1 MKLDI
6 EFIVLAS
13 ALFFLLISA
22 WEALIQLSGG
32 RARRLESKDRSLA
45 KKVEGWVEH
54 KSSYQTVFRFLSL
67 FTVCFIA
74 VGSFDIIKNYYHDKP
89 FHMTLLV
96 FIAVGLLFMLFTEI
110 STRLIVQYLDVRIL
124 NITMPVIKVL
134 RYSIFF
140 PLVFI
145 TESIKN
151 KSEEVQSKDG
161 DEEKTT
167 AEDEILS
174 LVEHDSASG
183 DDSSSLEEDEK
194 RMIRGIFDLDNTSV
208 REIMTPRVDVK
219 ALPIDSTIDDAIE
232 LITDSGHSRIP
243 VFKGSIDHIEGILYA
258 KDLLD
263 RKKINNKELKSLL
276 RKPIFVPETKEV
288 GDLLEEIKKNRRHFV
303 VVIDEY
309 GGTAG
314 IITLE
319 DIIEEI
325 VGEIRDEY
333 DLNEDDT
340 PMHSELPEGG
350 HIFDARTLINDVN
363 EILDIYLPDGDEVD
377 TIGGLVCCELG
388 HIPKSGEQL
397 LLEDGKIE
405 IKVLKSDL
413 KRIKALKITI
423 RNEDD

>member
-6 EFIVLAS
+6 EFIILAS
-13 ALFFLLISA
+13 ALFFLLMSA

-32 RARRLESKDRSLA
+32 RARRLESKDRKLA
-45 KKVEGWVEH
+45 KKVEGWVES
-54 KSSYQTVFRFLSL
+54 KSSYETVFRFLSL
-67 FTVCFIA
+67 FTVCFIS
-74 VGSFDIIKNYYHDKP
+74 VGFFDMIKNHYQNNSMQMNVLY
-89 FHMTLLV
+89 FV
-96 FIAVGLLFMLFTEI
+96 AVGLIFMLFTEI
-110 STRLIVQYLDVRIL
+110 STRLIVQYLDVSIL
-124 NITMPVIKVL
+124 NITMPVVKIL
-134 RYSIFF
+134 RYTIFF

-174 LVEHDSASG
+174 LVEHDSSG
-183 DDSSSLEEDEK
+183 DDASSLEEDEK
-194 RMIRGIFDLDNTSV
+194 RMIRGIFDLDNTLV

-219 ALPIDSTIDDAIE
+219 ALPIDSDIEDAIA
-232 LITDSGHSRIP
+232 LITETGHSRIP
-243 VFKGSIDHIEGILYA
+243 VFKGSIDNIEGILYA

-263 RKKINNKELKSLL
+263 RKKINNRKLESLL

-288 GDLLEEIKKNRRHFV
+288 GDLLEEIKKNRRHVV

-314 IITLE
+314 LITLE

-333 DLNEDDT
+333 DLNEDDS
-340 PMHSELPEGG
+340 PMHSELPHGG
-350 HIFDARTLINDVN
+350 HIFDARTLIDDVN
-363 EILDIYLPDGDEVD
+363 EILDIYLPDADEVD
-377 TIGGLVCCELG
+377 TIGGLVCAELG
-388 HIPKSGEQL
+388 HIPKSGEVL
-397 LLEDGKIE
+397 LLNDDEIE
-405 IKVLKSDL
+405 IKVLKSDQ
-413 KRIKALKITI
+413 KRIKTLKITV
-423 RNEDD
+423 RTKDD

>member
-6 EFIVLAS
+6 EFIILAS
-13 ALFFLLISA
+13 VLFFLLMSA

-32 RARRLESKDRSLA
+32 RARRLESKDRKLA
-45 KKVEGWVEH
+45 KKVEGWVES
-54 KSSYQTVFRFLSL
+54 KSSYETVFRFLSL
-67 FTVCFIA
+67 FTVCFIS
-74 VGSFDIIKNYYHDKP
+74 VGFFDMIKTHYQNHSMQMNVLY
-89 FHMTLLV
+89 FV
-96 FIAVGLLFMLFTEI
+96 AVGLIFMLITEV
-110 STRLIVQYLDVRIL
+110 STRLIVQYLDVTIL
-124 NITMPVIKVL
+124 NITMPVVKVL
-134 RYSIFF
+134 RYTIFF

-174 LVEHDSASG
+174 LVEHDSSS
-183 DDSSSLEEDEK
+183 DDASSLEEDEK
-194 RMIRGIFDLDNTSV
+194 RMIRGIFDLDNTLV

-219 ALPIDSTIDDAIE
+219 ALPIDSDIEDAIA
-232 LITDSGHSRIP
+232 LITETGHSRIP
-243 VFKGSIDHIEGILYA
+243 VFKGSIDNIEGILYA

-263 RKKINNKELKSLL
+263 RKKIKDRELESLL

-288 GDLLEEIKKNRRHFV
+288 GDLLEEIKKNRRHVV

-314 IITLE
+314 LITLE

-333 DLNEDDT
+333 DLNEDDS
-340 PMHSELPEGG
+340 PMHSELPYGG
-350 HIFDARTLINDVN
+350 HIFDARTLIDDVN
-363 EILDIYLPDGDEVD
+363 EILDIYLPDADEVD
-377 TIGGLVCCELG
+377 TIGGLVCSELG
-388 HIPKSGEQL
+388 HIPKSGEVL
-397 LLEDGKIE
+397 LLNDDKIE
-405 IKVLKSDL
+405 IKVLKSDQ
-413 KRIKALKITI
+413 KRIKTLKITV
-423 RNEDD
+423 RTKDD